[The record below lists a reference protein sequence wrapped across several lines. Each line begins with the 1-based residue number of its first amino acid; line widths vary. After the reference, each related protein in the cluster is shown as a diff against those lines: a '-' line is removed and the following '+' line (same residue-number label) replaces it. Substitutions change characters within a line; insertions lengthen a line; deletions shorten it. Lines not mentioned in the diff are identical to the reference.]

1 MLKNV
6 LFYGLALLGAGLI
19 LYLSWR
25 THPRLADVWFMPKW
39 LSAWTDER
47 QNDTLRTAVP
57 FVALGWLV
65 GGWLW
70 VQRRPRHQWLWAWVV
85 LVALVV
91 IAEVGQLFQAERSFD
106 LADIAW
112 GAAGALLGL
121 GMVAAVRW
129 LRQVLSRHAPQP
141 SA

>member
-1 MLKNV
+1 LILKNL
-6 LFYGLALLGAGLI
+6 LFYALALVGAFLV

-25 THPRLADVWFMPKW
+25 THPRMEEVGFIPDWV
-39 LSAWTDER
+39 SAWADER
-47 QNDTLRTAVP
+47 RNDTLRTAVP

-70 VQRRPRHQWLWAWVV
+70 VQGRPWRQWLWAWA
-85 LVALVV
+85 ALVLLV
-91 IAEVGQLFQAERSFD
+91 SVAEIGQLFMPERSFD

-121 GMVAAVRW
+121 GTVAAIRR
-129 LRQVLSRHAPQP
+129 LALALGRGA
-141 SA
+141 

>member
-6 LFYGLALLGAGLI
+6 LFYGLALLGAGLV

-25 THPRLADVWFMPKW
+25 THPRMEDVWFIPDW
-39 LSAWTDER
+39 VSAWADER
-47 QNDTLRTAVP
+47 RNDTLRTAVP

-70 VQRRPRHQWLWAWVV
+70 VQGRPWQQWLWAWVA
-85 LVALVV
+85 LVALVSA
-91 IAEVGQLFQAERSFD
+91 AEIGQVFMPERSFD

-121 GMVAAVRW
+121 GTVAA
-129 LRQVLSRHAPQP
+129 LRGLRLALGRGTG
-141 SA
+141 A

>member
-1 MLKNV
+1 ME
-6 LFYGLALLGAGLI
+6 
-19 LYLSWR
+19 
-25 THPRLADVWFMPKW
+25 DVGFIPNWV
-39 LSAWTDER
+39 SAWADER

-70 VQRRPRHQWLWAWVV
+70 VQRQPRQQWLWAWAA

-91 IAEVGQLFQAERSFD
+91 VAEVGQLFQDERSFD

-121 GMVAAVRW
+121 GTVAASRW
-129 LRQVLSRHAPQP
+129 LHLALSRSAPQP

>member
-1 MLKNV
+1 MSRFVYYFLV
-6 LFYGLALLGAGLI
+6 LAGAGLV

-25 THPRLADVWFMPKW
+25 AHPRMEDVSFIPNWV
-39 LSAWTDER
+39 SAWADER
-47 QNDTLRTAVP
+47 RNDTLRTAVP

-70 VQRRPRHQWLWAWVV
+70 GQGQTWRQWLKAWAA

-91 IAEVGQLFQAERSFD
+91 VAEVGQLFQDERSFD
-106 LADIAW
+106 LADIGW

-121 GMVAAVRW
+121 GTVAAGRW
-129 LRQVLSRHAPQP
+129 LYLALSRRAIQP

>member
-1 MLKNV
+1 MSRFVYYFLV
-6 LFYGLALLGAGLI
+6 LIGAGLV

-25 THPRLADVWFMPKW
+25 THPRMEDVWFIPGW
-39 LSAWTDER
+39 VSAWADER
-47 QNDTLRTAVP
+47 RNDTLRTAVP

-70 VQRRPRHQWLWAWVV
+70 VRGQPWRQWLWAWA
-85 LVALVV
+85 ALVLLV
-91 IAEVGQLFQAERSFD
+91 IVAEIGQIFMPERSFD

-121 GMVAAVRW
+121 GTVAA
-129 LRQVLSRHAPQP
+129 LRRLYLALGRGEHQA
-141 SA
+141 A